1 MRSRVAG
8 AGAGSGMPIRSHSS
22 AASAE
27 SPPEQ
32 VSTASPALGLR
43 APGTA
48 NALASSSF
56 LRPAAPSP
64 STGTPGSVGRFTV
77 ASASAQRSRASRLE
91 MSPPWP

>member
-8 AGAGSGMPIRSHSS
+8 VSAGSGMPIRSHSS

-48 NALASSSF
+48 NALASSSSSWKSDAHAP
-56 LRPAAPSP
+56 PAS
-64 STGTPGSVGRFTV
+64 ST
-77 ASASAQRSRASRLE
+77 SARKMR
-91 MSPPWP
+91 